1 MGNKL
6 FISQIQRYSMHD
18 GPGIRTTYFLKGCN
32 LRCQWCHNPE
42 TQHRYR
48 EIQYMEKRCRGCGV
62 CLNVCPEKAISIK
75 NNRWHLD
82 LGKCAA
88 CGVCVENCYADA
100 LQMSGR
106 YVDIQDTL
114 DDAYYDDLIFG
125 WGGIT
130 LSGGEPMLQIEEVS
144 EMLKMA
150 KEKGIH
156 TAVDTAGCVS
166 WSNFEKIIPY
176 TDLFLFDVK
185 AVRNHIHKEYI
196 GVANRLILENLK
208 RLSWTGKTEI
218 WIRMPLIH
226 QVNDSDEDISAFMA
240 YYRELGKIE
249 RIDLLTY
256 HSYGLYKAQSLQM
269 QAKVFQEPDAGRM
282 QKIKEMIQSVNK
294 NVVIS

>member
-125 WGGIT
+125 CGGIT

>member
-75 NNRWHLD
+75 NNRWQLD
-82 LGKCAA
+82 LEKCAV

-106 YVDIQDTL
+106 YVDIRDTL
-114 DDAYYDDLIFG
+114 DDACYDDLIFG

-185 AVRNHIHKEYI
+185 AVRNHIHKEYT

-208 RLSWTGKTEI
+208 RLSRTGKTEI

-226 QVNDSDEDISAFMA
+226 QVNDSDEDISAFTA

-269 QAKVFQEPDAGRM
+269 KAKVFQEPDAGRM